1 MAGQRDDLTA
11 RLDRV
16 EDLLA
21 VHEVIAGYGLTAD
34 GGSVRA
40 GGSLWTED
48 CEYDSDADGAHG
60 GYHARAGIEA
70 LIDVAG
76 RAEMGFAHITQLP
89 LVVVEGDA
97 ATAHG
102 ASYLPVSS
110 DGNDFSLSRVSANA
124 WELVRVEGRWQ
135 MQRRTSRTLN
145 GSLASKEVF
154 ADGARRAA
162 GEREAKA
169 RRGDEDREANGAV
182 VQEDTVDLAEMDRRL
197 RLVED
202 KLAILQV
209 VAGYGPSVD
218 GGASTEAGSLWT
230 IDSWYDT
237 DASPAAAVPHG
248 RAGIEGAAQRFLDDP
263 VGLAH
268 ISHMPMIK
276 VDGDRATVVNH
287 SNTFEQDGDGY
298 RIGRVSANRWDL
310 VRIDGTWQ
318 IEHRVNR
325 LLDGTRVAKDLL
337 AEGVRTILGPE

>member
-1 MAGQRDDLTA
+1 MAAQIDDLTA
-11 RLDRV
+11 RLGRA
-16 EDLLA
+16 EDVLA

-34 GGSVRA
+34 GGSVTA

-48 CEYDSDADGAHG
+48 CAYDSDADGADG
-60 GYHARAGIEA
+60 GYRTRAGIEA
-70 LIDVAG
+70 LIEVAG
-76 RAEMGFAHITQLP
+76 RAQMGFAHITGLP
-89 LVVVEGDA
+89 LVVVDGDA

-110 DGNDFSLSRVSANA
+110 DGTEFHLSRVSANG
-124 WELVRVEGRWQ
+124 WDLVRIEGRWQ

-145 GSLASKEVF
+145 GSTASKEVF
-154 ADGARRAA
+154 AHGARRAVA
-162 GEREAKA
+162 ERDAMA
-169 RRGDEDREANGAV
+169 MLDSGPEANGEI
-182 VQEDTVDLAEMDRRL
+182 VQDDVADWAELDRRL

-218 GGASTEAGSLWT
+218 GGAVTEAGSLWT
-230 IDSWYDT
+230 VDSWYDT

-287 SNTFEQDGDGY
+287 SNTFDQDGDGY

-310 VRIDGTWQ
+310 IRVDGTWQ

-337 AEGVRTILGPE
+337 AEGVRTVLDTE